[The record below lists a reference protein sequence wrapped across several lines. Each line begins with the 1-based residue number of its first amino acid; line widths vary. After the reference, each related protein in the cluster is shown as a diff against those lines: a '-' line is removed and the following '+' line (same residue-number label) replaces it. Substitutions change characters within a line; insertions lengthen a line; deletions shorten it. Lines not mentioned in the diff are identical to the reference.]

1 LGKSTLFLILVLLPC
16 PAMAQR
22 AQGDISC
29 THTGTDFVY
38 DCVIRIKRDGQA
50 VSGLSVV
57 VGADMPSMP
66 MAHNT
71 KPAKARPGNAA
82 GEYLVRLDLEMAGE
96 WAVKLRLSGPFRDVL
111 VLHYTFTET
120 VKPPRN

>member
-1 LGKSTLFLILVLLPC
+1 LGKSALFLILALLPC

-22 AQGDISC
+22 VQGQMSC
-29 THTGTDFVY
+29 THTGNDFVY
-38 DCVIRIKRDGQA
+38 DCVVRITRNAKP
-50 VSGLSVV
+50 VSGLTVL

-71 KPAKARPGNAA
+71 KPAKARAGNAA

-96 WAVKLRLSGPFRDVL
+96 WAVKMRLSGPFRDVL
-111 VLHYTFTET
+111 VLHYSFS
-120 VKPPRN
+120 PGARMP